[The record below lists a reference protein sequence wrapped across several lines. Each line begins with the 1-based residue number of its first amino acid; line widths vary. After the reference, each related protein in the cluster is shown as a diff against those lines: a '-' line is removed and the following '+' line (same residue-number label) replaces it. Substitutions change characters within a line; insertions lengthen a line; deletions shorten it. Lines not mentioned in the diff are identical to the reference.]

1 MEVDGMITEMRH
13 WAEAISKAYDMTAW
27 GHTQRAAE
35 ILKQT
40 RNRICAAIAEAE
52 KQEPAPGYCK
62 HCKQYT
68 IEEPLAAAQRQWVG
82 LTDDDFQSICANFRV
97 AHGGWVDMLV
107 LQIEAKLKEKNIGEK
122 T

>member
-1 MEVDGMITEMRH
+1 M
-13 WAEAISKAYDMTAW
+13 
-27 GHTQRAAE
+27 
-35 ILKQT
+35 
-40 RNRICAAIAEAE
+40 
-52 KQEPAPGYCK
+52 
-62 HCKQYT
+62 
-68 IEEPLAAAQRQWVG
+68 VG